1 MEKLYRKKENGR
13 YEEYTF
19 GYNGELSDGVWLV
32 QKKPGHTSI
41 SSLFWKVGNIPRLVD
56 ITTHAA
62 IQAHNDKLTQYLQK
76 LKDIESE
83 EYKEALQV
91 CEGYLRGPVQFT
103 NISPHDLVVLLL
115 RELSKEI
122 EQK

>member
-1 MEKLYRKKENGR
+1 MEKLYRKKANGR
-13 YEEYTF
+13 YEEYTY
-19 GYNGELSDGVWLV
+19 GYNGKLSDGIWLV
-32 QKKPGHTSI
+32 QNKPNIRSI

-62 IQAHNDKLTQYLQK
+62 LQAHNDKLTQYIQK
-76 LKDIESE
+76 LKDVESE
-83 EYKEALQV
+83 EYKEALQI
-91 CEGYLRGPVQFT
+91 CGGYLRGPVHFS
-103 NISPHDLVVLLL
+103 NISAYDIINLVL